1 MKISVD
7 RDVLTEAVTWTA
19 RALAP
24 RPATPVLSGIL
35 ITAAN
40 NTLTFEAF
48 DYTTSAHLD
57 VDASI
62 ETEGSVLVSGK
73 MLADIARTLPAA
85 PVTLELENS
94 KLTVSCGR
102 SRFHLATMPVDE
114 YPTLP
119 QMPEVLGTVDGS
131 EFARAVS
138 QVSVAAA
145 RDETLPILTGIKVE
159 LEDDTMTLLPTDRYR
174 LAMRELNWK
183 PAASSVSSSALVKSK
198 TLSDVAKTLGSAGEL
213 SICMEENG
221 DIIGFVSGS
230 RRTTTLLV
238 DGDYPKIRSL
248 FPEESLIYAS
258 VSTSELIEAV
268 RRVSI
273 VAERNSPVR
282 LQFSDA
288 QVSLDAGSGEEAQA
302 EEAIE
307 SQLNGEDIT
316 VAFNPPFLSEGLSAF
331 DTDNVQFA
339 FTTAPK
345 PAMLTALDQE
355 SGQPDMSFRYLV
367 MPVRLPNA

>member
-159 LEDDTMTLLPTDRYR
+159 FEDDTMTLLATDRYR
-174 LAMRELNWK
+174 LAMREMNWK
-183 PAASSVSSSALVKSK
+183 PAASSVSTSALVKSK

-221 DIIGFVSGS
+221 DIIGFVSG
-230 RRTTTLLV
+230 
-238 DGDYPKIRSL
+238 
-248 FPEESLIYAS
+248 
-258 VSTSELIEAV
+258 
-268 RRVSI
+268 
-273 VAERNSPVR
+273 
-282 LQFSDA
+282 
-288 QVSLDAGSGEEAQA
+288 
-302 EEAIE
+302 
-307 SQLNGEDIT
+307 
-316 VAFNPPFLSEGLSAF
+316 
-331 DTDNVQFA
+331 
-339 FTTAPK
+339 
-345 PAMLTALDQE
+345 
-355 SGQPDMSFRYLV
+355 
-367 MPVRLPNA
+367 